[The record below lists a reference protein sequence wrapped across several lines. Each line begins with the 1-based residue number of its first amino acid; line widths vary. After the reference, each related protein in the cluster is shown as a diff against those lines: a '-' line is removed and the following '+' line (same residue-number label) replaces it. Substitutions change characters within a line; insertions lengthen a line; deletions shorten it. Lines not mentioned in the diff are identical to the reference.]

1 MNWLQKINNVPLTIT
16 TGDRKEHTPLWR
28 NAIKNITFNT
38 EGFDFINKD
47 GSFVARK
54 RRSGRRFPI
63 LLYFQG
69 EDHLEQASRF
79 EESANDSRPWRIKHP
94 YYDTIFVQPLDLK
107 FDNTEHNVTK
117 VTGTVW
123 ETMLK
128 KYPSEFGDTES
139 SIQKNKKELDTTIA
153 EEGANDLKEIDTDV
167 IEDQK
172 NVIEDMRKGLQ
183 KYVQAIDEVQNIENE
198 ANKALSDTNNIVS
211 DTFTALS
218 STQGLINSIVDNDLI
233 KITDKIDA
241 FKTVIND
248 LKNRLLGD
256 DKTSISEKLYEAQI
270 STTLSAASYSAV
282 LADYDNR
289 DQVTATIEAID
300 DLYFDFVVDFDSLE
314 TDQNANIAKGLDS
327 IIYSTL
333 SNLYNVAYNAR
344 QTRRFVTDK
353 QTNIVILAHE
363 FYGPGD
369 EKLNEF
375 ISQNNITLE
384 EHIQI
389 KKGREIIY
397 FV

>member
-1 MNWLQKINNVPLTIT
+1 MNWLQRVNNIQLKIT

-79 EESANDSRPWRIKHP
+79 EESANDPRPWRIEHP
-94 YYDTIFVQPLDLK
+94 YYNLIFVQPLDLK

-123 ETMLK
+123 ETMDV
-128 KYPSEFGDTES
+128 KYPKSEEFTQFALLKEK
-139 SIQKNKKELDTTIA
+139 QELDKTIA
-153 EEGANDLKEIDTDV
+153 EEGANDLKEIDTEE

-172 NVIEDMRKGLQ
+172 NAINDIREGLQ
-183 KYVQAIDEVQNIENE
+183 KYVQAIDEIQNLENE

-241 FKTVIND
+241 FKTVINN

-256 DKTSISEKLYEAQI
+256 GKTSISEKLYEAQI
-270 STTLSAASYSAV
+270 STVLSAASYSAV

-289 DQVTATIEAID
+289 DQVTATIGDVD
-300 DLYFDFVVDFDSLE
+300 DLYFDFVVNFDSLE
-314 TDQNANIAKGLDS
+314 TDQNANIAKGLDN

-333 SNLYNVAYNAR
+333 SNLYDVAYNAR

-353 QTNIVILAHE
+353 QTNIIVLAHE

-384 EHIQI
+384 EHIQV